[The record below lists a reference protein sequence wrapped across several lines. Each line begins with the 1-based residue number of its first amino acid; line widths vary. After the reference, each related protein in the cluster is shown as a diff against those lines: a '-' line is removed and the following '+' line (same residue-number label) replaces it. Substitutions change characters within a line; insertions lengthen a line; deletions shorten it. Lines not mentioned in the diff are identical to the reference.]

1 MRPTHE
7 ASVVEKRRHLAAAA
21 GKNMLLRLLQIAEQC
36 LNELRC
42 GTIVPAHCER
52 REGEVCLH
60 ASLFWWFFSCS
71 IHSRIHPDKKDKK
84 SSYRVRD
91 APKLQ
96 LPLTRGGK
104 KLNQLGHNSVEHDCV
119 GNRPI
124 SSNSWKKCCNSV
136 TLDTMQENSAPCQKT
151 GVAALC
157 IYAVDQMIN
166 PRML

>member
-1 MRPTHE
+1 MRPTQE

-71 IHSRIHPDKKDKK
+71 IHSRIHPDLEK